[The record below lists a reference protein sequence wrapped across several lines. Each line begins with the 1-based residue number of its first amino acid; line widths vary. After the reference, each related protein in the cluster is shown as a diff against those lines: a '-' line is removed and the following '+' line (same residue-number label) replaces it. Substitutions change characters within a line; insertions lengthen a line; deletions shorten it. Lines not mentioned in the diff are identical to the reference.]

1 MKINYLPTFIKDLKD
16 LKSTSSYSVIKN
28 LVFTDILAVKQLSEI
43 NNLKKLKGEYNAY
56 RIRIRDYRIVFLLK
70 KIQLHL
76 LVFFIVENSIVIS
89 RKISVDKE
97 SLKSLCRNSPQNE
110 SLRSRLVKNCEEL
123 LGQIQ
128 ATLEED

>member
-16 LKSTSSYSVIKN
+16 LKSTSPYSVIKN

-56 RIRIRDYRIVFLLK
+56 RIRIGDYRIVFLLK

-110 SLRSRLVKNCEEL
+110 SLRSRFQL
-123 LGQIQ
+123 LPTS
-128 ATLEED
+128 A

>member
-56 RIRIRDYRIVFLLK
+56 RIRIGDYRIVF
-70 KIQLHL
+70 
-76 LVFFIVENSIVIS
+76 FI
-89 RKISVDKE
+89 
-97 SLKSLCRNSPQNE
+97 
-110 SLRSRLVKNCEEL
+110 
-123 LGQIQ
+123 
-128 ATLEED
+128 EEDTITFARVLHRREFYRYFP

>member
-56 RIRIRDYRIVFLLK
+56 RIRIGDYRIG
-70 KIQLHL
+70 
-76 LVFFIVENSIVIS
+76 FFV
-89 RKISVDKE
+89 
-97 SLKSLCRNSPQNE
+97 
-110 SLRSRLVKNCEEL
+110 
-123 LGQIQ
+123 
-128 ATLEED
+128 EEDTIPFAPVLHRRKFYRYFP

>member
-16 LKSTSSYSVIKN
+16 LKNTSPYSVIKN

-56 RIRIRDYRIVFLLK
+56 RIRIGDYRIVFLLK

-110 SLRSRLVKNCEEL
+110 SLRSRFQL
-123 LGQIQ
+123 LPTS
-128 ATLEED
+128 A